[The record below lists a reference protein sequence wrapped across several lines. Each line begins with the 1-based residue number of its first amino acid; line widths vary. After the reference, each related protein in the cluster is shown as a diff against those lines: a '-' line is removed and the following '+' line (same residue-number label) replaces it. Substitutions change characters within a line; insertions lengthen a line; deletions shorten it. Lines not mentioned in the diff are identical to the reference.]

1 LSNKAMWR
9 HSRTSA
15 RHRNKTGEL
24 GRKHGTTVIGTLRT
38 QYDPH
43 FAEDIAES
51 ETLNDAFH
59 KRDGRS
65 LTKLVSDF
73 ETGQLEDIVRAGGVY
88 AAPRSNGTGT
98 FKSLLH

>member
-1 LSNKAMWR
+1 VETLQDFRTASQQDWR
-9 HSRTSA
+9 VGSQA
-15 RHRNKTGEL
+15 R
-24 GRKHGTTVIGTLRT
+24 HGTTVIGTLRT

-73 ETGQLEDIVRAGGVY
+73 ETGQLEDIVGEGGV
-88 AAPRSNGTGT
+88 
-98 FKSLLH
+98 